1 MLELVEMHSQFVSFY
16 GPDMDGI
23 PKWMEGEKHSKLMS
37 MLQKIGIED
46 EGNDLSPLM
55 PLYRYIY
62 YKTHTCRTASSEI
75 CYSLIVQIYI

>member
-1 MLELVEMHSQFVSFY
+1 MEMHSQFVSFY

-46 EGNDLSPLM
+46 ERNDLSPLM
-55 PLYRYIY
+55 SLYRYIFN
-62 YKTHTCRTASSEI
+62 KRHTCRIASSGI
-75 CYSLIVQIYI
+75 CYIF

>member
-1 MLELVEMHSQFVSFY
+1 MMAELVEMHSQFVSFY

-46 EGNDLSPLM
+46 ERNDLSPLM
-55 PLYRYIY
+55 PLYRYIF
-62 YKTHTCRTASSEI
+62 
-75 CYSLIVQIYI
+75 